1 MFLKRCSRLDIS
13 IVTGILLHHCMWMA
27 DYRAMEIAGGAFWQR
42 RRVFL
47 VPSDD
52 IRWTVVETMLR
63 AMADV
68 AVIGKVTN
76 VADAR
81 EEIAKLHPDAV
92 IAAGIVGGESVQT
105 FLTEMRHICGPT
117 TRLVVLATDYIPQ
130 MCCRSR
136 GSGSRPTTCGKT
148 SPATRSIAALEPCS

>member
-1 MFLKRCSRLDIS
+1 MGLFR
-13 IVTGILLHHCMWMA
+13 
-27 DYRAMEIAGGAFWQR
+27 QR

-52 IRWTVVETMLR
+52 IRWTVVETMLQ

-81 EEIAKLHPDAV
+81 
-92 IAAGIVGGESVQT
+92 
-105 FLTEMRHICGPT
+105 
-117 TRLVVLATDYIPQ
+117 
-130 MCCRSR
+130 
-136 GSGSRPTTCGKT
+136 
-148 SPATRSIAALEPCS
+148 

>member
-1 MFLKRCSRLDIS
+1 VGLFR
-13 IVTGILLHHCMWMA
+13 
-27 DYRAMEIAGGAFWQR
+27 QR

-52 IRWTVVETMLR
+52 IRWTVVATMLR

-81 EEIAKLHPDAV
+81 EEIARLHPDAV
-92 IAAGIVGGESVQT
+92 IAAGIVGGESAQT

-117 TRLVVLATDYIPQ
+117 TRLVVLATDYDPADVLPFARIRIAAYYLWEDLTCDTLD
-130 MCCRSR
+130 CCLRTVLMSSMFV
-136 GSGSRPTTCGKT
+136 G
-148 SPATRSIAALEPCS
+148 SPAVMEALVGQLSCEALVLDHGSFDT